1 MPQHC
6 AVAAPRR
13 LPAWKFVA
21 WCCVCFFVAVGPV
34 SACLWDYDTLQSERL
49 RFPTT
54 LELMS
59 GKFLRHSPEY
69 YHWRLKDRQRRL
81 TLPENKNDPE
91 LLDDLAVAH
100 HKLGDNKE
108 AIRLTLESNARQ
120 PNRYETLANLGTFY
134 MLDGQFEIG
143 RDYIVKA
150 LEINPDAHFGRERY
164 QKLLA
169 DYVIQRKVNGKIKLP
184 LCVDHDPK
192 KDKRRAEYNFAD
204 FVLNA
209 KQLGGFGSEE
219 NRESWRTRQREEL
232 QTAITGV
239 LGMMKFA
246 DYQSPVL
253 LEVLGDLLHGG
264 QESRQGIDFDAR
276 NLAGRAYL
284 LAAKYSKDEDAKTKY
299 LERLSGNMG
308 FQHRPDEKNDWAPVL
323 TAELETECA
332 EADQWYA
339 AVRQNEMEWINSGA
353 DVDAEFTEHYYQDPE
368 VLLGKPYGPAK
379 TKQIESQRL
388 KLIGI
393 GTIVAMCLTSI
404 GWYFT
409 HRKTS

>member
-21 WCCVCFFVAVGPV
+21 WCCVSFFVAVGPV

-69 YHWRLKDRQRRL
+69 YQWRIKDRQRRL
-81 TLPENKNDPE
+81 TLPENKNNPE

-108 AIRLTLESNARQ
+108 AIRLMLESNARQ

-150 LEINPDAHFGRERY
+150 LEINPEAHFGRERY

-169 DYVIQRKVNGKIKLP
+169 DYVIQRKVDGKIKLP
-184 LCVDHDPK
+184 LSVDHASEDLDRVPQQ
-192 KDKRRAEYNFAD
+192 NFAD
-204 FVLNA
+204 FMLSAANVA
-209 KQLGGFGSEE
+209 RLGPHETGNMSEE
-219 NRESWRTRQREEL
+219 QKNEEL
-232 QTAITGV
+232 QSAIKGV

-246 DYQSPVL
+246 DYQSPIL
-253 LEVLGDLLHGG
+253 LEVLGDLLGG
-264 QESRQGIDFDAR
+264 GNYIGIEAR
-276 NLAGRAYL
+276 FHRHNLSSRAYL
-284 LAAKYSKDEDAKTKY
+284 LAAKYAKDEEAKKKY
-299 LERLSGNMG
+299 LKQIPRFM
-308 FQHRPDEKNDWAPVL
+308 QL
-323 TAELETECA
+323 TLEIETEGA

-339 AVRQNEMEWINSGA
+339 AVRQNEIDWIKAGG
-353 DVDAEFTEHYYQDPE
+353 DVDAEFTKHYYREPE
-368 VLLGKPYGPAK
+368 VLLGKPYGPIES
-379 TKQIESQRL
+379 KQIESRRL

-393 GTIVAMCLTSI
+393 GTVVAMCLTSI
-404 GWYFT
+404 RWYFT
-409 HRKTS
+409 HRKTN